1 MMQASGK
8 TFTERLRRLFA
19 PIDLTHGNIS
29 GVLIRFSVPVV
40 LSYLLQQI
48 YTLSDAA
55 ICGQTL
61 TAGEVAGVND
71 TSPLLF
77 MVLQFAFGCAT
88 GFTVVTANRVGERDE
103 EGVRR
108 SFAAQIWLCGG
119 LTLVL
124 SSAAAL
130 CLAPLLSMVNVT
142 PQNAE
147 VYNAAYT
154 YCLIIF
160 LGVGAQLFYNVVCSV
175 LRSAGDSFT
184 PLVFLFFSTLL
195 NILLDLLFILVCGWG
210 VAGAAAATVT
220 AQLCSAVACFLYT
233 FKKYPALRLRRSDF
247 CVPRGE
253 LWRHLRLGLPLG
265 LQFSVLAI
273 GVIIMMGQ
281 VVRFDLLPGGLMVSG
296 APAQNGFGAANKLIN
311 FLMSPLLALGAALVS
326 FNAQN
331 FGAGDYRRVRQ
342 GTDRAL
348 LLSMFLYIGAAAIGL
363 LLSIGGAYQYIFL
376 SPDKISAA
384 SVSFGN
390 LFLYADLPLFCFV
403 AVLIVWRSAV
413 QGIGKS
419 FYTLCAGIA
428 ELTARILISLFL
440 PAAVSGAAVSAL
452 APKSAFFALC
462 LADPGAWL
470 LAALVL
476 LPPYIV
482 YIVRPS
488 RG

>member
-1 MMQASGK
+1 MIM
-8 TFTERLRRLFA
+8 
-19 PIDLTHGNIS
+19 
-29 GVLIRFSVPVV
+29 
-40 LSYLLQQI
+40 
-48 YTLSDAA
+48 
-55 ICGQTL
+55 
-61 TAGEVAGVND
+61 
-71 TSPLLF
+71 
-77 MVLQFAFGCAT
+77 
-88 GFTVVTANRVGERDE
+88 
-103 EGVRR
+103 
-108 SFAAQIWLCGG
+108 
-119 LTLVL
+119 
-124 SSAAAL
+124 
-130 CLAPLLSMVNVT
+130 
-142 PQNAE
+142 
-147 VYNAAYT
+147 
-154 YCLIIF
+154 
-160 LGVGAQLFYNVVCSV
+160 
-175 LRSAGDSFT
+175 
-184 PLVFLFFSTLL
+184 
-195 NILLDLLFILVCGWG
+195 
-210 VAGAAAATVT
+210 
-220 AQLCSAVACFLYT
+220 
-233 FKKYPALRLRRSDF
+233 
-247 CVPRGE
+247 
-253 LWRHLRLGLPLG
+253 
-265 LQFSVLAI
+265 
-273 GVIIMMGQ
+273 MMGQ
-281 VVRFDLLPGGLMVSG
+281 VVRFDLLPGGLMVFG

-470 LAALVL
+470 LASLVL